1 MSQKNVLKEN
11 IELCCKSP
19 MTGFYRDGFCNTGKD
34 DLGLHLV
41 CVQVTT
47 KFLEFSKKVGNDLST
62 PIPEYEFPGLKDGD
76 KWCLCASRWIE
87 AYENN
92 CAPNVYI
99 LSTNHEVL
107 KIIPIDILKKY
118 SVDLG

>member
-107 KIIPIDILKKY
+107 KIIPINILKKY